1 MSLSLQAA
9 ELSRDHASK
18 YSALAV
24 ANVCNSFPCLEDQ
37 LFNSRPRLLGEGG
50 GGCFDVNNAIG
61 GLATS
66 SYHAPIRAAEILSLT
81 LFLCKY
87 CEIIM

>member
-50 GGCFDVNNAIG
+50 GGCFDVNAIG

-81 LFLCKY
+81 LFICKY
-87 CEIIM
+87 CEIIT